1 MPIKKYKTFQEARED
16 LWNFN
21 PDEEWLKKAFR
32 IFDFPEVFG
41 KLKTQRPF
49 EQGIKKFKTFEE
61 FLEYKNSKLL

>member
-21 PDEEWLKKAFR
+21 PDEKWLKKAFR

-41 KLKTQRPF
+41 RLKTQRPF
-49 EQGIKKFKTFEE
+49 ERGDQEI
-61 FLEYKNSKLL
+61 